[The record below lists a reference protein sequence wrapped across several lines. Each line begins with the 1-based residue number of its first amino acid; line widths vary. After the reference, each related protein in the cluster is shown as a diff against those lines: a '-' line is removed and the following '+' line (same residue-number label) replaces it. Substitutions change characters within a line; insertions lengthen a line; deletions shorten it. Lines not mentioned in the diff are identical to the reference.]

1 MMFQVLFFLLCL
13 HSNDIIP
20 FSILFYTKVTL
31 MLIFN
36 HTASSKK
43 KRKEKKKHLPP
54 TQTNWFGSTPCS
66 ISLTNLT
73 VLSLQVMVWFASVRY
88 NGLVLSIGCYVTI
101 SAVRISWITTVHHQV
116 YKKTI
121 LQCHQFIIMIF
132 LHFFFNKKQQTRSVC
147 LRCNLAYDMDKFLFK
162 ITLLNIL

>member
-1 MMFQVLFFLLCL
+1 
-13 HSNDIIP
+13 
-20 FSILFYTKVTL
+20 

-36 HTASSKK
+36 HTASCKKKK
-43 KRKEKKKHLPP
+43 KRKKKKHLPP

-101 SAVRISWITTVHHQV
+101 SAVRISWITTVHH
-116 YKKTI
+116 
-121 LQCHQFIIMIF
+121 
-132 LHFFFNKKQQTRSVC
+132 
-147 LRCNLAYDMDKFLFK
+147 
-162 ITLLNIL
+162 